1 VGKIKRLG
9 RRKTAEQPVDLSSHY
24 NLTPEQ
30 ALSLPVPPKATPF
43 VDRPPRMH
51 EWGVA
56 PTSEGPTV
64 LESEVPEV
72 ASGQGE
78 FIFGQQ
84 DKWKDTI
91 DPANLPKADSGTAEQ
106 RREVA
111 GRLGGLKS
119 ERKRPNTLKELV
131 RHISYKSAWAPPT
144 EVRNPAHVKDMIAES
159 GIPPEHL
166 TYLEEM
172 GTTIKENTRKLSL
185 MDKFRDSD
193 RPRDFYTSVDKKLEP
208 GSEIG
213 LTSQSG
219 FHSGAG
225 YFASALGAGTT
236 TPKDTVAHE
245 SGHAMHDF
253 VSRVADGP
261 HGFWYEGPRAVGGEQ
276 PHKEGVA
283 DAYRE
288 MYTEPSG
295 PTDPMDPDRATG
307 YGIYSAKWEKDDPVL
322 KHDYETTRLQTMGGS
337 TERGYVSL
345 GPGLDTIEPSSMGQR
360 PVMGTLERL
369 LSPDSDYVRTM
380 YGTRKFEG
388 GADLV
393 PAGRE
398 APFDFE
404 GNTDYGTDYDDTSW
418 TDKGVRWKTAGRD
431 YTDDVLSKVQVGPA
445 PQAGDEGTFDHRG
458 VQQSMFP
465 EIAPHVDLRENVRHG
480 TEENQ
485 RSGEDH
491 LNRVKSNLKT
501 WLV

>member
-1 VGKIKRLG
+1 MGKIKRLG
-9 RRKTAEQPVDLSSHY
+9 RRKTAEQPVDLSKDY

-30 ALSLPVPPKATPF
+30 ALSLPVPPTATPF

-56 PTSEGPTV
+56 PTSEGPTT
-64 LESEVPEV
+64 LESEVPEA
-72 ASGQGE
+72 ASGQGQ

-84 DKWKDTI
+84 GKWKDTI
-91 DPANLPKADSGTAEQ
+91 DPANLPKGDSGTAEQ
-106 RREVA
+106 RREIA
-111 GRLGGLKS
+111 GRLGGLES
-119 ERKRPNTLKELV
+119 ERTRPSRLKEFA
-131 RHISYKSAWAPPT
+131 RHMSYKSAWAPPT

-159 GIPPEHL
+159 GMPPEHL

-172 GTTIKENTRKLSL
+172 GTAVKENTRKLSL
-185 MDKFRDSD
+185 MDKLSDSE
-193 RPRDFYTSVDKKLEP
+193 RPRDFYTSVSEELVP
-208 GSEIG
+208 GSEIS
-213 LTSQSG
+213 LTSKSG

-225 YFASALGAGTT
+225 YFGKGTT
-236 TPKDTVAHE
+236 SPKGTVVHE
-245 SGHAMHDF
+245 AGHAIHDV
-253 VSRVADGP
+253 VSRVHDGKY
-261 HGFWYEGPRAVGGEQ
+261 GFWDEGPRAVGGEQ

-288 MYTEPSG
+288 MYTDPSG
-295 PTDPMDPDRATG
+295 PKGPMDPDRATG
-307 YGIYSAKWEKDDPVL
+307 YGIYGSAWEKDDPVL
-322 KHDYETTRLQTMGGS
+322 KHEYETTRLQTMGGS
-337 TERGYVSL
+337 EERGYVSL
-345 GPGLDTIEPSSMGQR
+345 GEGLGTIEPASMGR
-360 PVMGTLERL
+360 KPVMGTLERL
-369 LSPDSDYVRTM
+369 LSPDSEYVRTM

-418 TDKGVRWKTAGRD
+418 TDKGMRWKTAGRD
-431 YTDDVLSKVQVGPA
+431 YADSVLNRVQVGPA
-445 PQAGDEGTFDHRG
+445 PQAGDEGIFDHRG

-485 RSGEDH
+485 RSGEEH